1 MKKAKFLAKEATLRV
16 KYMASKDCI
25 FCKIV
30 KREIKSKLIKETDK
44 VIAFDDINPVAD
56 THVLIVPKKHI
67 ETVATINI
75 NDCRDLVSMFNV
87 ATDLAKQRKLDAY
100 RLSFN
105 AGRYQHVGHMHM
117 HLLAGG
123 KIQWSKL

>member
-1 MKKAKFLAKEATLRV
+1 MV
-16 KYMASKDCI
+16 SKDCL

-30 KREIKSKLIKETDK
+30 EGEVKSNFLDENDR
-44 VIAFDDINPVAD
+44 VVAFADINPIAD
-56 THVLIVPKKHI
+56 VHILIVPKKHI
-67 ETVATINI
+67 EGVSTIKNE
-75 NDCRDLVSMFNV
+75 DSGYLVSMFAV
-87 ATDLAKQRKLDAY
+87 ASNLAKDKKLSAY

-105 AGRYQHVGHMHM
+105 AGRYQHVSHLHM